1 MDLKRS
7 EIKGLERA
15 HIIGKIY
22 SNNMREEVDKLTSP
36 HLGSN
41 GQVAKETGDI
51 KQLAEIYPQNV
62 LLR

>member
-1 MDLKRS
+1 MDLKKS

-15 HIIGKIY
+15 HIIDKIY

-41 GQVAKETGDI
+41 GQVAK
-51 KQLAEIYPQNV
+51 
-62 LLR
+62 